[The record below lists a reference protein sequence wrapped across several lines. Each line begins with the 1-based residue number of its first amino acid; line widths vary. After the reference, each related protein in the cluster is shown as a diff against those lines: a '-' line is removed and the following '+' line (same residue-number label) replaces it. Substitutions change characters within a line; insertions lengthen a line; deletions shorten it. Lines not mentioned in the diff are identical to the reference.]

1 MYGIQAP
8 RRSTAR
14 EWRFDSLRISH
25 MIDMDKMLQILEDI
39 TSYIF
44 LLLAYTLG
52 LVAYLRRTGAAI
64 QDKILLVIEAMAWLV
79 CYSEM
84 LILTI
89 KDHLDFERFGNHFR
103 DPTY

>member
-44 LLLAYTLG
+44 SLLAYTLG
-52 LVAYLRRTGAAI
+52 LVAYLHRTGAAI

-89 KDHLDFERFGNHFR
+89 KDHLYFKRFGNHFR